1 MLLSRGQWSRRVLV
15 SSGDGASEHW
25 ARKRVS
31 CFRAFKGVGTLS
43 PERAA
48 HSDKT
53 LPDSQVAAS
62 GQPGPHS
69 PFLSGALP
77 GGVAPGGPRVF
88 GTARQGRGPP
98 LTPVRP
104 QSGILKAEIAESTC
118 TEQGQRGAGGQPA
131 TVPAP
136 RGAGSRQK
144 LRAAPVRLLL
154 VVSRGLRKRERTTG
168 SRSRRCS
175 SALGSSLLV
184 FGARPAARLPFADGG
199 RLCSCSSSRC
209 FSQTRELAARVAPE
223 VWRQVVHVPTGRGS
237 GAEGPWP

>member
-15 SSGDGASEHW
+15 SSGDGASEHR

-69 PFLSGALP
+69 PFLSGAVL

-118 TEQGQRGAGGQPA
+118 TERGAGGQPV

-168 SRSRRCS
+168 EPVAPLLLRPR
-175 SALGSSLLV
+175 LLV
-184 FGARPAARLPFADGG
+184 ASLRCASGSAPAFCRWRAPVQLQFQPLFLPDPGACCASGPRSVAAG
-199 RLCSCSSSRC
+199 RAC
-209 FSQTRELAARVAPE
+209 P
-223 VWRQVVHVPTGRGS
+223 H
-237 GAEGPWP
+237 GPWKWC

>member
-104 QSGILKAEIAESTC
+104 QSGILKAEIADSTC
-118 TEQGQRGAGGQPA
+118 TEQGQRGAGGQPV

-144 LRAAPVRLLL
+144 LRVAPVRLLL
-154 VVSRGLRKRERTTG
+154 VVSRGLRKCERTTG
-168 SRSRRCS
+168 EPVAPLLLRPR
-175 SALGSSLLV
+175 LLV
-184 FGARPAARLPFADGG
+184 ASLRCASGSAPAFCRWRAPVQLQFQPLFLPDPGACCASGPGSVAAG
-199 RLCSCSSSRC
+199 RAC
-209 FSQTRELAARVAPE
+209 P
-223 VWRQVVHVPTGRGS
+223 H
-237 GAEGPWP
+237 GPWKWC